1 MLPTPLL
8 PISPASSSLPVIEL
22 MGRVWLAQVDLAQR
36 MQFLA
41 SRLSIGLLESHARR
55 HIQRVDETFYAA
67 DLAEVEERT
76 ALLMEAGSEGM
87 VTIMRTYIEELT
99 QAQICCVA
107 ASFSPVMQD
116 EAAAQLLA
124 FTPPTH
130 VPAAGRVRRRA
141 RINAGE

>member
-107 ASFSPVMQD
+107 ASFRRVMSD
-116 EAAAQLLA
+116 EAAAQLLS
-124 FTPPTH
+124 FTPPGH
-130 VPAAGRVRRRA
+130 VPSARRVRRPLRVS
-141 RINAGE
+141 AGG

>member
-1 MLPTPLL
+1 MLPMSTL
-8 PISPASSSLPVIEL
+8 PISPAACSLPVAEL
-22 MGRVWLAQVDLAQR
+22 FGRVWLAQVDLAQR

-41 SRLSIGLLESHARR
+41 FRLSIGLLESHARK
-55 HIQRVDETFYAA
+55 HIQQVDETFYAA

-76 ALLMEAGSEGM
+76 ALLMEAGTEGV

-99 QAQICCVA
+99 QAQVCCVA
-107 ASFSPVMQD
+107 ASFRPVMQE

-141 RINAGE
+141 RVSAGG

>member
-1 MLPTPLL
+1 
-8 PISPASSSLPVIEL
+8 
-22 MGRVWLAQVDLAQR
+22 
-36 MQFLA
+36 
-41 SRLSIGLLESHARR
+41 
-55 HIQRVDETFYAA
+55 
-67 DLAEVEERT
+67 
-76 ALLMEAGSEGM
+76 
-87 VTIMRTYIEELT
+87 MRTYIEELT

-107 ASFSPVMQD
+107 ASFRPVMQE

>member
-107 ASFSPVMQD
+107 ASFRRVMSD
-116 EAAAQLLA
+116 EAAAQLLS
-124 FTPPTH
+124 FTPPGH
-130 VPAAGRVRRRA
+130 VPSVRRVRRPLRVS
-141 RINAGE
+141 AGG